1 MELIYHKKSIK
12 LKECKT
18 FFERLKGFMFTKNI
32 NIALLFNH
40 CNSIHTFFMYKN
52 IDVIMC
58 DKNNNIKY
66 YYNNL
71 KKNKII
77 LPKKNVY
84 KVYETPTNYF
94 DNIKVNEKMEVK

>member
-1 MELIYHKKSIK
+1 MKLIYNNKDINITNCKS
-12 LKECKT
+12 
-18 FFERLKGFMFTKNI
+18 FFSRFKGFMFKKKI
-32 NIALLFNH
+32 NNALLFNN
-40 CNSIHTFFMYKN
+40 CNSIHTFFMKTN

-58 DKNNNIKY
+58 DKENNIIY

-84 KVYETPTNYF
+84 KTIELPVNYF
-94 DNIKVNEKMEVK
+94 NIKLNTKIRID